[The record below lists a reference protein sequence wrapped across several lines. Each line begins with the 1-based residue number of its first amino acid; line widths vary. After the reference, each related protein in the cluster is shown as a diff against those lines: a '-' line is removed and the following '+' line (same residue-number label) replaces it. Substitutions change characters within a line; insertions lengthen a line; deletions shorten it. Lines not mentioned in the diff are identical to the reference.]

1 MLDGRLEFSELVPL
15 QKLFEFR
22 HLLEIKTPNKIP
34 TTNAEI
40 AVTMFA
46 AANVSSVYRAT
57 LGVDLGKDSD
67 NPKIEGYLKT
77 FADITFLFDEKNFRK

>member
-15 QKLFEFR
+15 QKSFEFR

-46 AANVSSVYRAT
+46 AANVSSVYKAT
-57 LGVDLGKDSD
+57 LGVDLRKDSD
-67 NPKIEGYLKT
+67 DPKIDGYLKK
-77 FADITFLFDEKNFRK
+77 FAGITLLFNGKKFS